1 MTKHKTAGVVGLAL
15 VLAAMVMGAGVIFSA
30 SLLAGGIYVLIFIVG
45 WGVVIYAFCAKCPC
59 KRNCG
64 HILPGL
70 AARLFKRRPA
80 AYSKMEL
87 AAVVVSLLGMVAFPQ
102 YWLWQ
107 YPVLL
112 VVFWVLAAIAGVLS
126 PSIVCKGCNNTFC
139 PLFPQNQVR

>member
-15 VLAAMVMGAGVIFSA
+15 VLAAMVMGGGVIFSA
-30 SLLAGGIYVLIFIVG
+30 SVLAGLIYLLIFIAG

-70 AARLFKRRPA
+70 AARLFKRRPGS
-80 AYSKMEL
+80 YSKIEL
-87 AAVVVSLLGMVAFPQ
+87 AAVVVSLLVMVAFPQ

-107 YPVLL
+107 YPALL

-126 PSIVCKGCNNTFC
+126 PTIVCKGCNNTFC
-139 PLFPQNQVR
+139 PLFPQNQAR